1 MVALRFT
8 TAAAALILSSVA
20 ALPTPS
26 HAQAS
31 REGPTFAA
39 AGAWPGFSLRYP
51 DIAYDPVNNVY
62 LIVSGAMTH
71 GRFQT
76 ADGVPIGSNDFYI
89 SSSAAYNQVARVAY
103 GDGAF
108 LVTWLDVR
116 SDPRGAVPWV
126 YGRLV
131 KYGAGGAPE
140 FLGPDF
146 LIGAAVGGV
155 NPERAAAVAYSTV
168 SKRFLVVYH
177 QNGGGGQPGQDIRGQ
192 LVSSTGQLVG
202 GPINVS
208 FDNHSQLEVGVGYSP
223 ASDKFLVAYR
233 NFYEPSGPATIQSR
247 TVSAV
252 DGSIGTAVD
261 MTASSNTNM
270 PEVAY
275 NSKNNQFLLSWWQ
288 ASPGSAGIYYGRLV
302 HPDGTAAAA
311 PAPMIVNYGGYD
323 SLGIAYNTLA
333 DTFFAVVHGR
343 APQTFPQEDVGAEM
357 TGTGVPSPEFDV
369 TVTGNKLGN
378 FYPRIAASTARNEW
392 MMVTATAF
400 AIGSGQRIKTQA
412 NGGGPPPPPP
422 PPPPAIE
429 LSGPNVPNGSWFLA
443 EGAESGSAG
452 GFHTFYLVANEHD
465 DPVDVRAWFVG
476 DNGVPNKYQEFT
488 VAARSRTTVSL
499 QGAAGNGSFGSIF
512 QSRTAGRDIFVAR
525 SIYWGP
531 NFEGSTGVSAAK
543 NLATSWY
550 FAEGSRG
557 GELFDNF
564 FLIFNP
570 LPAPTTVDVTFLTA
584 AGDVITRQYTVPA
597 ERRLTLYANA
607 IPELAGKDFSTTVS
621 AATGVIAE
629 RAMYWRLIGGTD
641 PSWIGGAASLGA
653 TAPQTSWVF
662 AEGAAAN
669 RFDSFYLLLNPN
681 QVPITV
687 QARFMPEMG
696 MPTEKTVTIPARSRH
711 TIYLNGEL
719 GNIGG
724 VASTF
729 TTDTLPFLAERSI
742 YWGAGRVE
750 GTNVI
755 GASATATE
763 WHFPEGASGGAFDT
777 YLLLANPGTN
787 DATVRLTLF
796 IEGVGRFTASQAELL
811 KTVRAGSRLTIYMND
826 FLTAL
831 ETAEGRPA
839 GSLRG
844 RSFSTRIN
852 VLSGDPV
859 VAEEAMYW
867 QWDGATNFW
876 RSGSATFGIPQ

>member
-1 MVALRFT
+1 MVASRFT

-39 AGAWPGFSLRYP
+39 AGAWPGMSLRFP
-51 DIAYDPVNNVY
+51 DIAYDPTNNVY
-62 LIVSGAMTH
+62 LVVASPMAH

-76 ADGVPIGSNDFYI
+76 ADGVPVGASDFYI
-89 SSSAAYNQVARVAY
+89 PSSAAYNQGTRVEY
-103 GDGAF
+103 GDGKF
-108 LVTWLDVR
+108 LVVWLDVR
-116 SDPRGAVPWV
+116 NDPAGNQAFV
-126 YGRLV
+126 YGRFV
-131 KYGAGGAPE
+131 SYGAGGAPA
-140 FLGPDF
+140 FAGPDF

-155 NPERAAAVAYSTV
+155 NPERAPAVAYSSV
-168 SKRFLVVYH
+168 SQRFLVVYH
-177 QNGGGGQPGQDIRGQ
+177 QNGGGAQPGQDTRAQ
-192 LVSSTGQLVG
+192 LVSTNGQLVG

-208 FDNHSQLEVGVGYSP
+208 FDNHSQLEVAVGYSP
-223 ASDKFLVAYR
+223 ASNKFLVASR
-233 NFYEPSGPATIQSR
+233 HFYEPVGPAAIRTR

-252 DGSIGTAVD
+252 DGALGEPAD
-261 MTASSNTNM
+261 MAIAGNTNI
-270 PEVAY
+270 PEVSY
-275 NSKNNQFLLSWWQ
+275 NTKNNQFLLSWWQ
-288 ASPGSAGIYYGRLV
+288 ASGSSGIYYGRLV
-302 HPDGTAAAA
+302 NADGTAAAPA
-311 PAPMIVNYGGYD
+311 APMIVNYGGYD
-323 SLGIAYNTLA
+323 SLGVDYNVRA

-343 APQTFPQEDVGAEM
+343 APATFPQEDVGAEVS
-357 TGTGVPSPEFDV
+357 GNGVPSPEFDV

-392 MMVTATAF
+392 MMVTSTAF
-400 AIGSGQRIKTQA
+400 AIASGQRIKTLA

-422 PPPPAIE
+422 PPPPPIE
-429 LSGPNVPNGSWFLA
+429 LSGPNVPNGSWFFA
-443 EGAESGSAG
+443 EGAESGTAV

-465 DPVDVRAWFVG
+465 DPVDVRAWFVADDG
-476 DNGVPNKYQEFT
+476 TVNRFQQFT
-488 VAARSRTTVSL
+488 VPARSRTTVSL

-512 QSRTAGRDIFVAR
+512 QSRTPGRDIYVAR

-570 LPAPTTVDVTFLTA
+570 LPTPTTVDVTFLTA
-584 AGDVITRQYTVPA
+584 AGDQVTRQYTVPA

-607 IPELAGKDFSTTVS
+607 VPELAGKDFSTTIS
-621 AATGVIAE
+621 AATGVMAE
-629 RAMYWRLIGGTD
+629 RAMYWRLLGGTD
-641 PSWIGGAASLGA
+641 PSWVGGTASVGA
-653 TAPQTSWVF
+653 VAPQTSWVF
-662 AEGAAAN
+662 AEGAAAE

-681 QVPITV
+681 PSPITV
-687 QARFMPEMG
+687 QARFLPESG
-696 MPTEKTVTIPARSRH
+696 MPTVKNITVAGRSRH
-711 TIYLNGEL
+711 TIYLNAEL
-719 GNIGG
+719 GNVGG
-724 VASTF
+724 VSATF
-729 TTDTLPFLAERSI
+729 TSDAVFMAERSI

-755 GASATATE
+755 GASAASAE

-777 YLLLANPGTN
+777 FLLLANPGDD

-796 IEGVGRFTASQAELL
+796 IEGVGRFTASQPELL
-811 KTVRAGSRLTIYMND
+811 KTVRAGSRLTIYMNQ
-826 FLTAL
+826 FLTDL

-844 RSFSTRIN
+844 RSFSTRVN
-852 VLSGDPV
+852 VIAGDPV
-859 VAEEAMYW
+859 VAEESMYW
-867 QWDGATNFW
+867 QPDGANFW
-876 RSGSATFGIPQ
+876 RAGSAAFGIPQ